1 MLDIVCLVCAYRFV
15 HAALGFESR
24 RQRRLFPLRR
34 LEERDRA
41 LASDHDPL
49 NDGFYCL
56 FLSSGRTIS
65 GYIKE

>member
-1 MLDIVCLVCAYRFV
+1 MLDIVCLICAHRFL

-24 RQRRLFPLRR
+24 RQHRLFLLRR
-34 LEERDRA
+34 LEESDRA
-41 LASDHDPL
+41 LAPDHDPL